1 MKSIILFL
9 LCLFCLIRE
18 TQGQTLTDALRFSRI
33 TATGTARSAAMGGAF
48 GALGGDL
55 SAIHINPAGVGVY
68 RKAEISYTSALDFS
82 RTDSEGSKGKNNAYL
97 IGNAGIASGTYDED
111 YDWRSWGFGI
121 TYNQLA
127 NFNRRLHQKTVDSPT
142 SLTDVYATQSNGI
155 LPEHLNLLN
164 TALFYDSYLTYRTD
178 DGLYHSILETDG
190 ETAEMVNQNKS
201 VRERGFLGELAL
213 SFGTN
218 YRDKL
223 YLGVSI
229 GVQALNYKMNSYYCE
244 VAGENAPSLLDYF
257 DFNEYRKLKGAGV
270 NAKFGVI
277 YRPIPEFRFAVAFH
291 TPTWFGIENTVEN
304 SVYSLFTTETD
315 ASVGRE
321 YSDYEYISSGYDEY
335 NDPDIFRFRMRSPW
349 HAVFSFGA
357 VFAKRLILS
366 ADYEYINYKTIKY
379 NKPWKYAYEMYE
391 ENGIAGEVE
400 ALSKSMDYAP
410 VNQEIKDHY
419 HPTHNFRVGAELRVT
434 SFISLR
440 GGYAYQDSPYKQ
452 AGELGK
458 IHSVSGGFGLNYDIF
473 FCNVAFTQQII
484 KDRSQFYNHY
494 GITAFPVDDHFKNN
508 EFRLTIGVKI
518 PTIF

>member
-1 MKSIILFL
+1 MKSVVVIIT
-9 LCLFCLIRE
+9 LIL
-18 TQGQTLTDALRFSRI
+18 QTNFICAQTTADALRFSRI

-55 SAIHINPAGVGVY
+55 SALHINPAGVGVY

-82 RTDSEGSKGKNNAYL
+82 RTDSEGLKGKNNAYL
-97 IGNAGIASGTYDED
+97 IGNAGVASGTYDED

-127 NFNRRLHQKTVDSPT
+127 NYNGRLHQKVADSPT
-142 SLTDVYATQSNGI
+142 SLTDVYAAQSHRI

-164 TALFYDSYLTYRTD
+164 TALFYDSYLSYRTD

-190 ETAEMVNQNKS
+190 ETVERVNQNKS
-201 VRERGFLGELAL
+201 IRERGFLGELAF

-244 VAGENAPSLLDYF
+244 IAGENTPSLLDYY
-257 DFNEYRKLKGAGV
+257 DFNEYRKLKGAGI
-270 NAKFGVI
+270 NAKLGVI
-277 YRPIPEFRFAVAFH
+277 YRPIPEFRFAAAFH
-291 TPTWFGIENTVEN
+291 TPTWFGVENTVEN
-304 SVYSLFTTETD
+304 SVYSLFTTQTD

-321 YSDYEYISSGYDEY
+321 YPDYEYISSGYDEY
-335 NDPDIFRFRMRSPW
+335 NDPDIFRFRMRTPW
-349 HAVFSFGA
+349 RAVFSFGT
-357 VFAKRLILS
+357 VLAKRLILS
-366 ADYEYINYKTIKY
+366 ADYEYVNYKAIRY
-379 NKPWKYAYEMYE
+379 NKPWKYAYEVYE
-391 ENGIAGEVE
+391 EDGIAGEVE
-400 ALSKSMDYAP
+400 TLSKSMDYAP
-410 VNQEIKDHY
+410 VNREIKERHR
-419 HPTHNFRVGAELRVT
+419 PTHNFRAGGELRVT

-440 GGYAYQDSPYKQ
+440 GGYAYQDSPYKH

-473 FCNVAFTQQII
+473 FCDFAFTQQFM
-484 KDRSQFYNHY
+484 KEQSRFYDYN
-494 GITAFPVDDHFKNN
+494 GITASPVDYKFKNN
-508 EFRLTIGVKI
+508 GFRLTIGVKI